1 MQFSPIFP
9 VDEIVKAYVT
19 LERWFPE
26 DFSDASFAWS
36 TNYARKKSQS
46 DPEDLRQRVQEALPG
61 ECEMYAL
68 SRAFLEEETKELLW
82 DTEDLEIAITY
93 FEKFVGSGNM
103 CSGGIIVFEAV

>member
-1 MQFSPIFP
+1 MSAKSKRKTFDDIDKGHKPEKKI
-9 VDEIVKAYVT
+9 KT
-19 LERWFPE
+19 LACVRVVFG
-26 DFSDASFAWS
+26 
-36 TNYARKKSQS
+36 
-46 DPEDLRQRVQEALPG
+46 RVQEALPG

>member
-1 MQFSPIFP
+1 MVPYDSAQRICVNRFLFFLLFKGELRRLMRFSPIFP

-19 LERWFPE
+19 LERWFPKY
-26 DFSDASFAWS
+26 FPDASFAWS

-68 SRAFLEEETKELLW
+68 SRAFLEEETKEL
-82 DTEDLEIAITY
+82 
-93 FEKFVGSGNM
+93 F
-103 CSGGIIVFEAV
+103 